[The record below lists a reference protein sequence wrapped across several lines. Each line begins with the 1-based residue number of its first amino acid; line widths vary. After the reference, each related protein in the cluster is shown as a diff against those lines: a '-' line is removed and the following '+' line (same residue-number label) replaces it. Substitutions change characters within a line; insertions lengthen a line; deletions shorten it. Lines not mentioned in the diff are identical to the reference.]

1 MATLRKAKCYRNIER
16 AYTRKSKYK
25 KKGFVKSPT
34 AIKIVKY
41 HMGDTTKD
49 FKKVVKLVSKDK
61 YQVRHNALESCR
73 MLINRQLI
81 KKFGPKGYHMFINIF
96 PHHIL
101 RENKM
106 LTGAGADRMQ
116 SGMKHAFGK
125 AMGSAAQVKKGTTI
139 FTVMVDNEEIFVLEL
154 MKKVKNRLPGPVSVE
169 IAK

>member
-1 MATLRKAKCYRNIER
+1 MATLRKGKCYREVKR

-25 KKGFVKSPT
+25 KKGFVKST
-34 AIKIVKY
+34 AASKVVKY
-41 HMGDTTKD
+41 HMGDTSKD
-49 FKKVVKLVSKDK
+49 FKKIVKLVSKDK

-81 KKFGPKGYHMFINIF
+81 KKFGPKGYHMFINVF

-139 FTVMVDNEEIFVLEL
+139 FTVMVDSEEGFVSDL
-154 MKKVKNRLPGPVSVE
+154 MKKVKTRLPGPVMVE
-169 IAK
+169 VA

>member
-1 MATLRKAKCYRNIER
+1 MASLRKGKCYREVKR

-25 KKGFVKSPT
+25 KKGFIKAPI

-41 HMGDTTKD
+41 HMGNPRRTFSKTL
-49 FKKVVKLVSKDK
+49 KLISTGK
-61 YQVRHNALESCR
+61 YQIRHNALEACR
-73 MLINRQLI
+73 VVMNRGLSR
-81 KKFGPKGYHMFINIF
+81 KFGIENYHFHINIF

-125 AMGSAAQVKKGTTI
+125 AVGSAAQVKKGSTL
-139 FTVMVDNEEIFVLEL
+139 FTVMVDENTEFVQKLL
-154 MKKVKNRLPGPVSVE
+154 DSTRHRLPGPVKIINS
-169 IAK
+169 

>member
-1 MATLRKAKCYRNIER
+1 MATLRKGKCYRTVKR

-25 KKGFVKSPT
+25 KKGFVKST
-34 AIKIVKY
+34 AASKVVKY
-41 HMGDTTKD
+41 HMGDTSKD
-49 FKKVVKLVSKDK
+49 FKKIVKLVSKDK

-81 KKFGPKGYHMFINIF
+81 KKFGPKGYHMFINVF

-139 FTVMVDNEEIFVLEL
+139 FTVMVDSEEGFVSDL
-154 MKKVKNRLPGPVSVE
+154 MKKVKTRLPGPVMVE
-169 IAK
+169 VA

>member
-1 MATLRKAKCYRNIER
+1 MATLRKGKCYRAVKR

-25 KKGFVKSPT
+25 KKGFVKST
-34 AIKIVKY
+34 AASKVVKF
-41 HMGDTTKD
+41 HMGNTTKD
-49 FKKVVKLVSKDK
+49 FKETIKLISNGK

-73 MLINRQLI
+73 VVMNRQLV
-81 KKFGPKGYHMFINIF
+81 KKFGPKGYHMFINVF

-125 AMGSAAQVKKGTTI
+125 AMGSAAQLKKGTTL
-139 FTVMVDNEEIFVLEL
+139 FTVYVDSELDFVSEV
-154 MKKVKNRLPGPVSVE
+154 MKKLKTRLPGPVSVQ
-169 IAK
+169 IC

>member
-1 MATLRKAKCYRNIER
+1 MATLRKGKCYREVKR

-25 KKGFVKSPT
+25 KKGFVKST
-34 AIKIVKY
+34 AASKIVKY
-41 HMGDTTKD
+41 HMGDTSKD
-49 FKKVVKLVSKDK
+49 FKKTVKLVSKDK

-73 MLINRQLI
+73 IVINRQLI
-81 KKFGPKGYHMFINIF
+81 KKFGPKGYHMYINVF

-125 AMGSAAQVKKGTTI
+125 AMGSAAQVKKGTTL
-139 FTVMVDNEEIFVLEL
+139 FTVMVDGEEGFVSDL
-154 MKKVKNRLPGPVSVE
+154 MKKVKTRLPGPVIVE
-169 IAK
+169 VA